1 MTRFP
6 DNKSFAFTVFDDT
19 DASTLENVGPVYRCL
34 SDLGFRT
41 TKSVWPLPL
50 VAGHTS
56 GGSTG
61 ETLCDREYLKFVRR
75 LQDEGFEIA
84 LHSVRNH
91 DSTRDVVERGL
102 QAFCDH
108 LGRYP
113 RTHTNHHRN
122 RDNVYWGA
130 SRLATAIGR
139 AACRAWSCFT
149 PIPVYEGHVESSPYF
164 WGDICKQYIQYVRN
178 FTVDEINLTCV
189 NPTLP
194 YHDSTKPFVNF
205 WFTSCEGF
213 NLGSF
218 CERITEPNQDRLEAE
233 GGVCIMYT
241 HFAEGF
247 SHGGTVNPRFE
258 SLLRRLSRKN
268 GWFVPV
274 AELLDFLR
282 TTRTKDKIQR
292 LELASLER
300 RWLKYKL
307 RYPGSR

>member
-1 MTRFP
+1 MARFGGK
-6 DNKSFAFTVFDDT
+6 NTFAFTVFDDT
-19 DASTLENVGPVYRCL
+19 DASTLENVAPVYTCL
-34 SDLGFRT
+34 SELGFRT

-50 VAGHTS
+50 VADHTS

-61 ETLCDREYLKFVRR
+61 GTLEDREYLKFVRR
-75 LQDEGFEIA
+75 LQNEGFEIA
-84 LHSVRNH
+84 LHGVRNH

-102 QAFCDH
+102 QVFCDR

-113 RTHTNHHRN
+113 RTHTNHYRN
-122 RDNVYWGA
+122 RDNVYWGKN
-130 SRLATAIGR
+130 RLATAAGR
-139 AACRAWSCFT
+139 AASRAWSCFKRTT
-149 PIPVYEGHVESSPYF
+149 PYEGHVESSPYF
-164 WGDICKQYIQYVRN
+164 WGDICKQHIQYVRN
-178 FTVDEINLTCV
+178 FTVDEINITRV

-194 YHDSTKPFVNF
+194 YYDSAKPFVNF
-205 WFTSCEGF
+205 WFTSSEGA
-213 NLGSF
+213 NVDSF
-218 CERITEPNQDRLEAE
+218 CERINESSQDRLEAE

-247 SHGGTVNPRFE
+247 SEGGTVNPRFK

-282 TTRTKDKIQR
+282 TTRTENNIPR
-292 LELASLER
+292 RELASLER

-307 RYPGSR
+307 RYPCSR

>member
-1 MTRFP
+1 MARFP
-6 DNKSFAFTVFDDT
+6 GKNTFAFTVFDDT
-19 DASTLENVGPVYRCL
+19 DGSTLENVGPVYRCL

-50 VAGHTS
+50 VTEHTS

-61 ETLCDREYLKFVRR
+61 CTLEDREYLKFVRQ

-84 LHSVRNH
+84 LHGVRND

-102 QAFCDH
+102 RAFCDR

-113 RTHTNHHRN
+113 RTHTNHYRN
-122 RDNVYWGA
+122 RDNLYWGT
-130 SRLATAIGR
+130 SRLATAAGR
-139 AACRAWSCFT
+139 AACWAWSCLKRT
-149 PIPVYEGHVESSPYF
+149 TLYEGHVESSPYF

-178 FTVDEINLTCV
+178 FTVDEINITRV

-194 YHDSTKPFVNF
+194 YHDSTKPLVNF
-205 WFTSCEGF
+205 WFTSSEGA
-213 NLGSF
+213 NIVSF
-218 CERITEPNQDRLEAE
+218 CDRINEPSQDRLEAE
-233 GGVCIMYT
+233 GGICIMYS

-247 SHGGTVNPRFE
+247 SERGIVNPRFK

-282 TTRTKDKIQR
+282 TTRTEDNIQR
-292 LELASLER
+292 PELASLER

-307 RYPGSR
+307 RYPRSR